1 MVGMRKYIIAKALRC
16 IDEVYPD
23 DNDANGP
30 HFPLEEFIDE
40 AGRRVLLAAP
50 LHVIPN
56 RAALTECVLRPHTD
70 GSGEI
75 DLPDDFLKLARLRME
90 GWQRPV
96 LAAIPEEHPAARRQY
111 HPVTRG
117 GTAKP
122 VVLLTHGG
130 TRLRYFSVTEAQHRI
145 AEGEYIA
152 YTSLD
157 DTYPER
163 LAETTAWM
171 LGALVLGVAND
182 ADGAKTAEARAMEI
196 LSAL

>member
-1 MVGMRKYIIAKALRC
+1 MVGMRKYIITKALRC

-96 LAAIPEEHPAARRQY
+96 LAAIPEEHPAC
-111 HPVTRG
+111 
-117 GTAKP
+117 
-122 VVLLTHGG
+122 LL
-130 TRLRYFSVTEAQHRI
+130 
-145 AEGEYIA
+145 
-152 YTSLD
+152 YTSPSPRD
-157 DTYPER
+157 
-163 LAETTAWM
+163 
-171 LGALVLGVAND
+171 
-182 ADGAKTAEARAMEI
+182 
-196 LSAL
+196 

>member
-50 LHVIPN
+50 LHAIPN

-75 DLPDDFLKLARLRME
+75 DLPDDFLKLARLRI
-90 GWQRPV
+90 GG
-96 LAAIPEEHPAARRQY
+96 LAASGAGGDSGRTSRRPTSVSPRNTGRY
-111 HPVTRG
+111 GKTRRTAYTRWDTAPVFQRNR
-117 GTAKP
+117 GTAP
-122 VVLLTHGG
+122 
-130 TRLRYFSVTEAQHRI
+130 HR
-145 AEGEYIA
+145 
-152 YTSLD
+152 
-157 DTYPER
+157 R
-163 LAETTAWM
+163 
-171 LGALVLGVAND
+171 
-182 ADGAKTAEARAMEI
+182 R
-196 LSAL
+196 